1 VFGNF
6 RARAPT
12 PQSLSLIPSRCQ
24 SVSPSLISS
33 DSLRETTVH
42 IRIVRVLILHV
53 VDGLL
58 TVNPSIIVTQRRL
71 MERLRSSETLSVRS
85 AHLISV
91 RVRLRSPARA
101 VPVLPVDRVPRSKL
115 LERLLLKVG
124 VFLGGAGRGTVV
136 CGHLLEGET
145 GGVGEQLGGVTLA
158 EVGLGRAVGALVAE
172 SLDGVS
178 VVVGVVG
185 GVREVL
191 GLDAET
197 T

>member
-1 VFGNF
+1 MRTKEPGPVFGNF

-91 RVRLRSPARA
+91 RVRLRFKKKKYLIHCWEIAINWP
-101 VPVLPVDRVPRSKL
+101 D
-115 LERLLLKVG
+115 EI
-124 VFLGGAGRGTVV
+124 FL
-136 CGHLLEGET
+136 HFL
-145 GGVGEQLGGVTLA
+145 
-158 EVGLGRAVGALVAE
+158 
-172 SLDGVS
+172 
-178 VVVGVVG
+178 
-185 GVREVL
+185 
-191 GLDAET
+191 
-197 T
+197 

>member
-1 VFGNF
+1 M
-6 RARAPT
+6 
-12 PQSLSLIPSRCQ
+12 
-24 SVSPSLISS
+24 LISS

-91 RVRLRSPARA
+91 RVRLSAPARA

-115 LERLLLKVG
+115 LERLLLEVG

-158 EVGLGRAVGALVAE
+158 EVGLGRAVRALVAE

-191 GLDAET
+191 GLDTET

>member
-1 VFGNF
+1 
-6 RARAPT
+6 
-12 PQSLSLIPSRCQ
+12 
-24 SVSPSLISS
+24 
-33 DSLRETTVH
+33 
-42 IRIVRVLILHV
+42 
-53 VDGLL
+53 
-58 TVNPSIIVTQRRL
+58 
-71 MERLRSSETLSVRS
+71 M
-85 AHLISV
+85 
-91 RVRLRSPARA
+91 
-101 VPVLPVDRVPRSKL
+101 
-115 LERLLLKVG
+115 LERLLLEVG